1 MLKKFLFIVV
11 SILVFISCGKNNQ
24 PEQKLSEKD
33 KYSFDST
40 DIKTEGVDNSGKPFL
55 MQYNFK
61 KGDKYMYRLTTISDN
76 TQKLLLDTAVTSRVD
91 QKIVYLL
98 DLEIKDVDK
107 DGIVEAEM
115 KMSSIKLDAQANGQS
130 FSFEAGKDLDSTK
143 IVQFAEFQAMFN
155 NPFSLRFNKQGE
167 VLEVYKVDKISD
179 KFLEIK
185 GAKDTI
191 SAQDKNLI
199 KMDLINSILN
209 PLVTQIIRKFPDK
222 EVYKDSTW
230 EIHQNPISMMVYQ
243 INYVNK
249 YKLESVEKLKD
260 DRIAVIDAGITFTYK
275 GNPKVTQETVT
286 YNFEK
291 PISTAE
297 GKIFFDVDKG
307 LQIKSKT
314 KTRLQITYSMEANT
328 PKGKQK
334 GTRTDIVGNTNII
347 ELL

>member
-1 MLKKFLFIVV
+1 MLKQISFIIISVL
-11 SILVFISCGKNNQ
+11 IFISCGKNNQ
-24 PEQKLSEKD
+24 PEQKLTD
-33 KYSFDST
+33 NNKYNFDSS
-40 DIKTEGVDNSGKPFL
+40 DVKTEGVDNSGKPFV
-55 MQYNFK
+55 MQYKFK
-61 KGDKYMYRLTTISDN
+61 KGDKYTYRLTTISDN
-76 TQKLLLDTAVTSRVD
+76 TQKLLLDTAVTSKVD
-91 QKIVYLL
+91 QKIVYLME
-98 DLEIKDVDK
+98 LEIKDVDTE
-107 DGIVEAEM
+107 GVTEAEM
-115 KMSSIKLDAQANGQS
+115 KMSSIKLEARANGQT
-130 FSFEAGKDLDSTK
+130 FNFEAGKDVDSTK
-143 IVQFAEFQAMFN
+143 ITQFAEFQAMYN

-167 VLEVYKVDKISD
+167 ILEVYKVDKISD
-179 KFLEIK
+179 KFLDLK

-230 EIHQNPISMMVYQ
+230 EIHQTPLSMMVYQ

-260 DRIAVIDAGITFTYK
+260 DRIAVIDAGIAFTYT
-275 GNPKVTQETVT
+275 GNPKVTQGTVSYT
-286 YNFEK
+286 FEK

-307 LQIKSKT
+307 IQVKSKT

-328 PKGKQK
+328 PQGKQK